1 MALCLEERF
10 KVTFYNSLLVFAVL
24 HQRLGFMFYIYIF
37 SKHWGYVTQ
46 APDSSLRRHIPDK
59 ASVHTQD
66 GSKPGRAGLE
76 IGASHMGY
84 SFCTK
89 LSCSV
94 TYSIVPNRVLYSR
107 HPDPNF
113 PSIFYSRWHPP
124 SILSWNPG
132 RIPVYR
138 WRKSRILKN
147 LLGEPSCSAR
157 RGPKLVG
164 ARAATDWRR
173 K

>member
-1 MALCLEERF
+1 MP
-10 KVTFYNSLLVFAVL
+10 
-24 HQRLGFMFYIYIF
+24 FYICDSGLCFTYIF
-37 SKHWGYVTQ
+37 FRNTEVMLRRHQIG
-46 APDSSLRRHIPDK
+46 SLRRHIKDK

-94 TYSIVPNRVLYSR
+94 TYPIVPNRVLYSR
-107 HPDPNF
+107 HPDPHF